1 MSSDLSSDAEALA
14 VELSVVVPA
23 YNEERRIGPTL
34 EQYIDLFGGS
44 HPGGFELITVVNGCT
59 DGTRRIVEDVAR
71 NAPQIRIIEFVR
83 PLGKGGAIWEGMAVA
98 LGDKVA
104 FVDADNMVRAPET
117 AKLIRALDTHDIAI
131 GDRYS
136 GVRLNAG
143 RSIARDLITFGS
155 RRWVRF
161 FLGLPYSDTQCG
173 AKAFRA
179 AAWRAIAPNIVE
191 RGWAFDLDVLAH
203 ARRLGFTVAETPVTW
218 EHIAEGSKVHAWKD
232 VPQTF
237 LATFRI
243 RQRAGRG

>member
-44 HPGGFELITVVNGCT
+44 HAGAFELIAVLNGCT

-98 LGDKVA
+98 LGDKIA

-155 RRWVRF
+155 RRWVRSSWACPTRTRSAARRRSAPPR
-161 FLGLPYSDTQCG
+161 GAPLPRTSSNGDGRSTSTCSPT
-173 AKAFRA
+173 RA
-179 AAWRAIAPNIVE
+179 AWDSPWR
-191 RGWAFDLDVLAH
+191 
-203 ARRLGFTVAETPVTW
+203 RR
-218 EHIAEGSKVHAWKD
+218 
-232 VPQTF
+232 
-237 LATFRI
+237 R
-243 RQRAGRG
+243 